1 MEKSP
6 NEQNTGVDV
15 FVERSR
21 STSRRKARKMM
32 FSEGKNEG
40 LSQFGAHRGG
50 MEWRCFATT
59 TERKEKKNST
69 VRSLLLLAARALL
82 VPCSK
87 HRHERRPEGCSED
100 GEKVRK
106 RAKGR
111 QKGQRTRSRNRDRDQ
126 GGQH

>member
-59 TERKEKKNST
+59 TERKEKKKQHCAQS
-69 VRSLLLLAARALL
+69 AAPCRQSAPCAL
-82 VPCSK
+82 
-87 HRHERRPEGCSED
+87 
-100 GEKVRK
+100 
-106 RAKGR
+106 
-111 QKGQRTRSRNRDRDQ
+111 
-126 GGQH
+126 